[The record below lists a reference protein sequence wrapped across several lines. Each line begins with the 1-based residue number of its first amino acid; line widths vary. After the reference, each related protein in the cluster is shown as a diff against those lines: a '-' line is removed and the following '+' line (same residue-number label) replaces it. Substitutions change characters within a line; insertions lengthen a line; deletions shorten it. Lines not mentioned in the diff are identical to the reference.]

1 MIGNKK
7 TVLSS
12 IQSNVEIYSIVMLF
26 YISLINCQD
35 FYGGYFSYHP
45 EYLHDLPAPDHYMGP
60 VPFGLPMGGFSMNGK
75 GPAFGLQ
82 AYIVRGVIPFP
93 LTVQSISNVPEFR
106 FPTPIQYLEEFG
118 SFFKIFK
125 FWRRRR

>member
-1 MIGNKK
+1 MISNKK
-7 TVLSS
+7 FVLSW
-12 IQSNVEIYSIVMLF
+12 IQKSLEVYAIVVVF
-26 YISLINCQD
+26 YISVIKCQD

-45 EYLHDLPAPDHYMGP
+45 EYLHDLPAPNHYMGP

-93 LTVQSISNVPEFR
+93 LTVQSVSNVEQFR
-106 FPTPIQYLEEFG
+106 FPTPLQYIEEFG

-125 FWRRRR
+125 FWRRR